1 MARRKR
7 LPARGVRYQGN
18 SRAAVLP
25 QSFSG
30 YAGANRSTRR
40 GQVWWNTLDSRLELD
55 SFSRDELLR
64 RCRWLRANVGVFRG
78 LIGNAAMLI
87 GWLTPRC
94 RSKDEDWNDKANE
107 NIKARL
113 MSKLVFD
120 AGGKYNFKTAQ
131 RMITEKALCDA
142 DLLTV
147 FTETSGK
154 GAQFAF
160 YEAHQMR
167 NPKGADRNLW
177 HDGVRINPRTNR
189 HVAYG
194 LGDGKQVKTVSAR
207 DAHYF
212 GFFESPGHHRAH
224 PPAAHGVNHAIDI
237 TEVWAD
243 TKMGIKNSS
252 LLGVV
257 SEIDATAQRT
267 RTRDGMEVTAAMG
280 IEGAKEVLTSGENP
294 ETKRVKT
301 EEVWGPGQMP
311 ALSPGEKWKILTD
324 GRPHP
329 NQQAFVETLIR
340 DISMGFRLPP
350 EVVWHMQ
357 KLTGPGVRYIME
369 FAGRWIEEK
378 QLELL
383 DWCHRVVVYHLCK
396 EIKAGRLEQPEDD
409 GWMQRI
415 GYIPRRSLTIDRG
428 KESQQRMNE
437 IYAGAGTLGDWY
449 ADVDGAD
456 GRDKMGERIR
466 EVAWAKKECARVSK
480 KEKVE
485 VRYEEVFR
493 PQQGAAAPVPDEGSK
508 KKPDDDDELE
518 DAA

>member
-1 MARRKR
+1 MAKRKR
-7 LPARGVRYQGN
+7 IHSRGVRFQGN
-18 SRAAVLP
+18 SKRAELP

-30 YAGANRSTRR
+30 YDGANRSVRR
-40 GQVWWNTLDSRLELD
+40 GNVWWSTLDSRLELD

-87 GWLTPRC
+87 GWLTPRA
-94 RSKDEDWNDKANE
+94 RSKDEEWNEAANE

-131 RMITEKALCDA
+131 RMMTEKALCDA

-147 FTETSGK
+147 FSESAGK

-160 YEAHQMR
+160 YEAHQLR
-167 NPKGADRNLW
+167 NPKNADRKVW
-177 HDGVRINPRTNR
+177 HDGVRVNPMGR

-194 LGDGKQVKTVSAR
+194 LGDGNRMKTVSAR

-224 PPAAHGVNHAIDI
+224 PPAAHAVNHAIDI

-243 TKMGIKNSS
+243 TKHGIKNAA

-257 SEIDATAQRT
+257 SEIDSNGQRPRT
-267 RTRDGMEVTAAMG
+267 RGGMEVTAAMG
-280 IEGAKEVLTSGENP
+280 IEGSEEVLPSGNAS
-294 ETKRVKT
+294 ETAKVKT
-301 EEVWGPGQMP
+301 EQVWAGGQVP
-311 ALSPGEKWKILTD
+311 VGAPGEKWKVLTD
-324 GRPHP
+324 GRQHP
-329 NQQAFVETLIR
+329 NQAAFVEVLIR
-340 DISMGFRLPP
+340 DMAMGLKLPP

-357 KLTGPGVRYIME
+357 KLTGPGVRYVME

-437 IYAGAGTLGDWY
+437 IYAGAGTFGDWY

-456 GRDKMGERIR
+456 GRDKIGERIVEVCWAKQ
-466 EVAWAKKECARVSK
+466 EVARQA
-480 KEKVE
+480 EKWGVDC
-485 VRYEEVFR
+485 RYDEVFR
-493 PQQGAAAPVPDEGSK
+493 PQQGAATPSDDDSEPK
-508 KKPDDDDELE
+508 KKPDDDDDE
-518 DAA
+518 